1 MSKVVPRL
9 RRMMFLTALLRAASA
24 GAATAALTVFPV
36 SQAQAQVRKCELA
49 GRVVYQSAPC
59 PPEPRVAS
67 AAPIAQA
74 AAPATSGAPKKKTL
88 ADLLRERDGIDRGRP
103 RPAEHQGDGAN
114 VLRTR
119 MGAV

>member
-1 MSKVVPRL
+1 MI
-9 RRMMFLTALLRAASA
+9 FLTALIRAASV
-24 GAATAALTVFPV
+24 GAATAALTVFSV

-59 PPEPRVAS
+59 PPEPSVAN
-67 AAPIAQA
+67 AAPVAQV

-88 ADLLRERDGIDRGRP
+88 ADLLRERDGIDRGRT
-103 RPAEHQGDGAN
+103 RSVEHQGDGAN
-114 VLRTR
+114 VLRSR